1 MHNSLSVFTRDV
13 RRLARVSKAWIII
26 IGVIVTPSLYAWFN
40 IIAFWDPYSNTQ
52 HVSVAIVNQDEGAT
66 SQLTGDIDVGG
77 ELVDQ
82 LKKNDQLGWEFVDE
96 DEAMDAVRSGRSYAA
111 IVIPE
116 DFSRDFVSITT
127 GDFTRP
133 SLKYFV
139 NEKANAIAPKITDVG
154 ASTLDAQIN
163 STFVSTVAEAVTE
176 QLKDAGEGAEDRL
189 GDARDNTVTA
199 LDDAVGKVTTARE
212 RITELQTGL
221 SNAQA
226 GLDSASAALGDID
239 TTLAGVQSSVA
250 QAQAIA
256 AEAQQELLSFTDQ
269 VTSAYVSGAT
279 LLADAS
285 SKMNTSITTL
295 STSLQQANV
304 AVGAAIDDVSA
315 VIAANATTLDELQEV
330 LDGTEPGSD
339 AAQRLSDAIDALKA
353 RNDADAQV
361 LEQLKQLNTD
371 VSTTIDAV
379 KTSADTIDS
388 AVSSASTSASA
399 IRDALTQSVPELN
412 HAMSVL
418 SSSADAFSSAVG
430 SQRTQLTQAQN
441 LLAGLKTQLTS
452 TTAALTALDGNLAAA
467 ESGLGGVR
475 TDVLALSAADIWNRL
490 STISG
495 LDPDQIARFMASPVE
510 VDENVLFP
518 TQAYGSA
525 MAALFTN
532 LSLWIG
538 AFVLMVIMRLEVDT
552 EGVEGVTVRQAYLGR
567 WLLLAAIAV
576 CQAVLVT
583 VGNLVIGVQTANAFA
598 FVGTG
603 VLIGLAYLSIIY
615 ALSVCFGIVGKGLC
629 ILLVI
634 FQIPGASGLY
644 PIEMMPDF
652 FRGLYPFLPFT
663 YGIDALRETI
673 SGFYD
678 GHWWRFMGTLAI
690 FVVLAFV
697 LGLFLRRRLGN
708 FALLFNTRLA
718 ESQLFVS
725 EDVQITGR
733 RRTPEII
740 RALTDGDGYR
750 AEVAQRTRRFTDR
763 YPTVLRLTLI
773 VGVGVMAI
781 LGLAAWLAPDAKAG
795 MLGLGALW
803 CLILIAF
810 LVTLEYVKQSIQQA
824 AEVGAMPESELRR
837 ELAVENGKDAL
848 LLPVTAAGAG
858 AAAGAASAPT
868 AVLER
873 TDADEDEPR
882 DDTVVLEELFGPD
895 HDDGDPDA
903 RVRPETVDEPETV
916 EEPDGPSESS
926 APTEP
931 TAPIGEDEQDLGA
944 PDGGGDPL
952 EDTRET
958 EDQPATRDDDTQEGQ
973 ERK

>member
-66 SQLTGDIDVGG
+66 SELTGDIDVGG

-163 STFVSTVAEAVTE
+163 SAFVSTVAEAVTE

-226 GLDSASAALGDID
+226 GLDSASAALSDID

-361 LEQLKQLNTD
+361 LEQLKQLGTD

-678 GHWWRFMGTLAI
+678 GAWWRAMGTLAI
-690 FVVLAFV
+690 YVVLAFA

-708 FALLFNTRLA
+708 FALLFNRRLS
-718 ESQLFVS
+718 ESQLLVS

-733 RRTPEII
+733 RHTPQII

-750 AEVAQRTRRFTDR
+750 AQVAERARRFTER
-763 YPTVLRLTLI
+763 YSTRLRLTLI
-773 VGVGVMAI
+773 VGAAVMAVI
-781 LGLAAWLAPDAKAG
+781 GVAAWLLPGAKAT
-795 MLGLGALW
+795 MLGLWALW

-810 LVTLEYVKQSIQQA
+810 LVALEYIKQSIEQA
-824 AEVGAMPESELRR
+824 AELGEMPDAELRQ
-837 ELAVENGKDAL
+837 AL
-848 LLPVTAAGAG
+848 IDETAGDGVLLAGAG
-858 AAAGAASAPT
+858 ASVASAGGTDAVRT

-873 TDADEDEPR
+873 TDVTADTDDDETDD
-882 DDTVVLEELFGPD
+882 DDTAVLDELFGPD
-895 HDDGDPDA
+895 AETDA
-903 RVRPETVDEPETV
+903 DVEAEADVET
-916 EEPDGPSESS
+916 EPDP
-926 APTEP
+926 ADTEAVDTP
-931 TAPIGEDEQDLGA
+931 EDAAAQHPE
-944 PDGGGDPL
+944 P
-952 EDTRET
+952 
-958 EDQPATRDDDTQEGQ
+958 DDTPLHDSEDHDAQEGG
-973 ERK
+973 ERA